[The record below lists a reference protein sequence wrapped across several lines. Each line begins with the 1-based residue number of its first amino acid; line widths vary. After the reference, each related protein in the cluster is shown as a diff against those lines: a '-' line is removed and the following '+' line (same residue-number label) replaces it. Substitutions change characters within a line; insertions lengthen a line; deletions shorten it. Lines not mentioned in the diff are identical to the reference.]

1 MPVVCASSS
10 NNNNK
15 TIEDLSAQTSQHL
28 QLATCAAQTA
38 TTQISL
44 LHDNSSSSKD
54 RTVTLR
60 VVLTQHLNR
69 QQHIQASCLPTPPTA
84 NSLSSRP
91 LVFPLHPIS
100 PSTNQRMTMI
110 TITLRT
116 SSSNNSDPHHHSH
129 TNKTTPCTVMVTSIL
144 TSKATIK
151 PPRKISS
158 PLLLLLLLLPLPPLL
173 PPPLSSFAT
182 ESTNQEEKEAE
193 LEQQVKYPVLNFSR
207 WRILICATITII
219 SILISREWEVE
230 WEVEGWG
237 DCCSVIRIRNFFSS
251 FARDRERVRVRD
263 RDRDAMK
270 WRRLPR
276 RV

>member
-10 NNNNK
+10 SNNNK
-15 TIEDLSAQTSQHL
+15 TIEDLSAQTPQRH

-84 NSLSSRP
+84 NSISSRP
-91 LVFPLHPIS
+91 LVFPLHPTS
-100 PSTNQRMTMI
+100 PSTKQRMTMI

-116 SSSNNSDPHHHSH
+116 SSSNNSDPHHKSY

-158 PLLLLLLLLPLPPLL
+158 PLLLLLLPLLPLL

-207 WRILICATITII
+207 WRIPICATITII

-263 RDRDAMK
+263 RDRDAMR

>member
-15 TIEDLSAQTSQHL
+15 TIEDLSAQTSQRH

-84 NSLSSRP
+84 NSLSPRP
-91 LVFPLHPIS
+91 PVFPLHPTS
-100 PSTNQRMTMI
+100 PSTKQRMTMI

-116 SSSNNSDPHHHSH
+116 SSSNNSDLHHHSY

-158 PLLLLLLLLPLPPLL
+158 PLLLLLLLLPLLPLL
-173 PPPLSSFAT
+173 PPPLSSFVT

-230 WEVEGWG
+230 WEMEGRG

-251 FARDRERVRVRD
+251 FARDRERVRVQD
-263 RDRDAMK
+263 RDRDAMR
-270 WRRLPR
+270 WRRLLR

>member
-15 TIEDLSAQTSQHL
+15 TIEDLSAQTSQRH

-84 NSLSSRP
+84 NSLSPRP
-91 LVFPLHPIS
+91 PVFPLHPTS

-116 SSSNNSDPHHHSH
+116 SSSNNSDPHLKSY

-151 PPRKISS
+151 PPRKTSS
-158 PLLLLLLLLPLPPLL
+158 PLLLLLLLPLLPLL
-173 PPPLSSFAT
+173 PPPLSSFVT

-219 SILISREWEVE
+219 SILIGREWEVE

-263 RDRDAMK
+263 RDRDAMR